1 MADYTLSAKITGD
14 SSGFEKAFSTA
25 QKALDSFQ
33 SKIEGVSAKF
43 ESISQ
48 KLSSVAGAFAP
59 VSAAAAGAGVAAGK
73 MALNFEDSM
82 ANINTLLDDSS
93 HLVGYESAVK
103 KISNE
108 TGLSL
113 DNMSQGMYQ
122 AISSLGDGG
131 KETEKI
137 FNTMARSAKAGGA
150 EVADSVALISAG
162 MKGYN
167 DISGETAQKISDL
180 AFQTAKLG
188 VTTFPEMAKS
198 MQPLFPLA
206 NSLNLSFE
214 DLFGSMATLTGV
226 TGNTAE
232 VSTQLKA
239 VFSNLMAPTTSM
251 QKMIEKYG
259 YASGQAMLQSEGFAG
274 MLEIVK
280 NETGGQADKMAEL
293 FSSTEAVTAMTA
305 LTSSQFD
312 TFKDKLSQMGDAAGS
327 TEAAY
332 EKLRT
337 NGDRLRASWNKI
349 KNAGVELGST
359 MIDMVAPKIEIL
371 SDKISRFSNYF
382 SEASEST
389 KRFIVIIGAVVAAI
403 APALMI
409 MSKLASGLS
418 LGLKVISAISSPV
431 GIALTAISALAA
443 GFVYLMN
450 TNESFRDG
458 VLSVWDSISGKIG
471 AVVSGLIPIVS
482 SAFESIKVKFQGMID
497 AISSMDFSIVFAGLQ
512 LFAQNAKAFVSSI
525 DFSGIAE
532 KLQSMAERIRD
543 FVSKIDFSAIADKV
557 KVLITLFGE
566 IASNIDPIIGVISDK
581 VHGLCT
587 IFQIAFSGLNIP
599 VSAFMAGFIGILV
612 KCHGPL
618 STFASKAVSV
628 GSSIAKGIGTAIPQ
642 VLPAL
647 TNFFARF
654 QAGGGVIGLVKS
666 GISGLG
672 SAITGLLNPVTL
684 IVGAIA
690 LLVAGF
696 ATLMATN
703 EGFRNTVIGLGQSIL
718 TSLLPVFQMI
728 GQTISQIISTVMP
741 VLISLFNQMLPIIGQ
756 IAIVILQIGA
766 ALAPMITQLIG
777 SLLPVITNIITVLS
791 NVISSVMPALIA
803 ILNVIMSV
811 LQTLTP
817 IIMDILSVVI
827 SVVSGIISAVNPV
840 ISFIG
845 SVISAIMAVISPIV
859 TFIADII
866 ASVIQVIGT
875 IIGTATG
882 IFSTVFSI
890 VSGVF
895 SNISNFIST
904 VINAISTVISTLT
917 GVVGGV
923 FNGIYSVV
931 SSVMGNVRNFI
942 TGVFNAIKSSWNGL
956 TSFVNGV
963 FSGIGA
969 AVNQLV
975 SQVKG
980 FVNGVISG
988 INAAVGLINMIP
1000 GVSIGYIPYL
1010 ARGTDDWQG
1019 GFARMNEGER
1029 GELTYLPN
1037 GAQVIPHDISVKYAK
1052 EAARV
1057 NNNSAD
1063 GAVIDYDRLINGIA
1077 AAMSGVKVES
1087 SMNVGGRT
1095 LAKVIAPLV
1104 DDRMGLLNA
1113 RAGMG

>member
-93 HLVGYESAVK
+93 HLAGYESAVK

-543 FVSKIDFSAIADKV
+543 FVSKIDFSGIITKLQP
-557 KVLITLFGE
+557 VLETASDMASAAVGGISSAVQGFMPSFTAVFETVRTVITTVYDTFKGF
-566 IASNIDPIIGVISDK
+566 V
-581 VHGLCT
+581 
-587 IFQIAFSGLNIP
+587 SGL
-599 VSAFMAGFIGILV
+599 AEGF
-612 KCHGPL
+612 
-618 STFASKAVSV
+618 S
-628 GSSIAKGIGTAIPQ
+628 
-642 VLPAL
+642 
-647 TNFFARF
+647 
-654 QAGGGVIGLVKS
+654 
-666 GISGLG
+666 SGLG
-672 SAITGLLNPVTL
+672 GAAGFQVAFTSILGLICPPLKTILLLFQNFGPQIQTLVSMIGSALVPVFTTLGTTIGGIASAVMPAIQSAITNLMPVIAE
-684 IVGAIA
+684 IV
-690 LLVAGF
+690 
-696 ATLMATN
+696 
-703 EGFRNTVIGLGQSIL
+703 NTVLQVVSTVLPVLVSLINQLAPFLVQIAGVLGQI
-718 TSLLPVFQMI
+718 F
-728 GQTISQIISTVMP
+728 
-741 VLISLFNQMLPIIGQ
+741 
-756 IAIVILQIGA
+756 A
-766 ALAPMITQLIG
+766 ALAPMIAQLV
-777 SLLPVITNIITVLS
+777 STLLPVITNIITVLS

-811 LQTLTP
+811 IQTLTP

-875 IIGTATG
+875 IIGTVTG

-890 VSGVF
+890 ISGVF

-931 SSVMGNVRNFI
+931 SSVMRNVRNFI

-1019 GFARMNEGER
+1019 GFARMNEGGR

-1077 AAMSGVKVES
+1077 AAMSGIKVES

-1095 LAKVIAPLV
+1095 LAKVLAPLV

>member
-25 QKALDSFQ
+25 QKTLDAFQGKLQGIAAKFDSF
-33 SKIEGVSAKF
+33 SKKISSAA
-43 ESISQ
+43 S
-48 KLSSVAGAFAP
+48 AFAP
-59 VSAAAAGAGVAAGK
+59 ISAAASGAGIAAGK
-73 MALNFEDSM
+73 MALDFEDSM

-93 HLVGYESAVK
+93 HLDSYENAVK
-103 KISNE
+103 RISND

-131 KETEKI
+131 KETERI
-137 FNTMARSAKAGGA
+137 FDTMARSAKAGGA
-150 EVADSVALISAG
+150 EVSDSVALISAG

-259 YASGQAMLQSEGFAG
+259 YASGQAMLQNEGFAG

-312 TFKDKLSQMGDAAGS
+312 TFKDKLSQMGDAAGA

-337 NGDRLRASWNKI
+337 NGDKLRSSWNKI
-349 KNAGVELGST
+349 KNAGVELGAT
-359 MIDMVAPKIEIL
+359 MIDMVAPKIEFL
-371 SDKISRFSNYF
+371 SDKVGEFSNYF
-382 SEASEST
+382 SKASEST
-389 KRFIVIIGAVVAAI
+389 KRFIVIIGTVVAAI
-403 APALMI
+403 APVLMI
-409 MSKLASGLS
+409 MGKLASGLGA
-418 LGLKVISAISSPV
+418 GLRVLASISSPV

-443 GFVYLMN
+443 GFAYLMN
-450 TNESFRDG
+450 VNESFRDG
-458 VLSVWDSISGKIG
+458 VLSIWDSVSGKIQS
-471 AVVSGLIPIVS
+471 VVSCLIPIMS
-482 SAFESIKVKFQGMID
+482 SAFEFIKTKFQGMLDGI
-497 AISSMDFSIVFAGLQ
+497 ASADFSIVFVGLQ
-512 LFAQNAKAFVSSI
+512 IFADNVKAVVSNIDFSSIAEKLQTVAERIKGTVSGI
-525 DFSGIAE
+525 DFSGIME
-532 KLQSMAERIRD
+532 KLQQVVERVKE
-543 FVSKIDFSAIADKV
+543 FVSEIDFSSILTKIQPVLEIVSNMASSVVNGLAGAI
-557 KVLITLFGE
+557 
-566 IASNIDPIIGVISDK
+566 
-581 VHGLCT
+581 
-587 IFQIAFSGLNIP
+587 Q
-599 VSAFMAGFIGILV
+599 GF
-612 KCHGPL
+612 
-618 STFASKAVSV
+618 
-628 GSSIAKGIGTAIPQ
+628 
-642 VLPAL
+642 LPAL
-647 TNFFARF
+647 ISAFETIKT
-654 QAGGGVIGLVKS
+654 VITTVYGAFK
-666 GISGLG
+666 GFISGLAEG
-672 SAITGLLNPVTL
+672 FSSGLGGAAGFQVAFTSILGLICPQLKTILMLFQNFGPQIQTLVSIIGSSLVPIFTTLGTTIGGIASAIIP
-684 IVGAIA
+684 AIQSA
-690 LLVAGF
+690 
-696 ATLMATN
+696 MAN
-703 EGFRNTVIGLGQSIL
+703 
-718 TSLLPVFQMI
+718 LLPVI
-728 GQTISQIISTVMP
+728 TQIINAVLQVVSTVLP
-741 VLISLFNQMLPIIGQ
+741 VLVSLINQLSPFLIQIAGALGQ
-756 IAIVILQIGA
+756 IFA
-766 ALAPMITQLIG
+766 ALAPMITQLVG
-777 SLLPVITNIITVLS
+777 AVLPVITNIITVLS
-791 NVISSVMPALIA
+791 NVISSVMPALIS

-811 LQTLTP
+811 IQTLTP
-817 IIMDILSVVI
+817 IIMDVLSVVV
-827 SVVSGIISAVNPV
+827 SVVSGIISAINPI

-845 SVISAIMAVISPIV
+845 TVISAIMAIISPIV
-859 TFIADII
+859 TFVADII
-866 ASVIQVIGT
+866 ATVVQVIGT
-875 IIGTATG
+875 IIGVVTG

-895 SNISNFIST
+895 TNISNFIST
-904 VINAISTVISTLT
+904 VITAIGTVISTLT

-931 SSVMGNVRNFI
+931 SSVMGKVRSFI
-942 TGVFNAIKSSWNGL
+942 TGVFDGIKSAWSGL

-963 FSGIGA
+963 FSGIGS

-1019 GFARMNEGER
+1019 GFARMNEGGR

-1037 GAQVIPHDISVKYAK
+1037 GTQVIPHDISVKYAK

-1063 GAVIDYDRLINGIA
+1063 GTVIDYDRLINGLA
-1077 AAMSGVKVES
+1077 AAMSGIKVES
-1087 SMNVGGRT
+1087 SMNLGGRT
-1095 LAKVIAPLV
+1095 LAKVLTPLI
-1104 DDRMGLLNA
+1104 DDRMGLQNV
-1113 RAGMG
+1113 RAEMR

>member
-93 HLVGYESAVK
+93 HLAGYESAVK

-162 MKGYN
+162 MKGYS

-337 NGDRLRASWNKI
+337 NGDRLRDSWNKI

-359 MIDMVAPKIEIL
+359 MINMVAPKIEIL

-403 APALMI
+403 APALII

-431 GIALTAISALAA
+431 GIALTAISALIA
-443 GFVYLMN
+443 GFAYLMN

-482 SAFESIKVKFQGMID
+482 SAFESIKVKSQGMID

-543 FVSKIDFSAIADKV
+543 FFSKIDFSGIITKLQP
-557 KVLITLFGE
+557 VLE
-566 IASNIDPIIGVISDK
+566 IASDMASAAVGGISSAVQGFMPSFTTVFETVRIVITTVYDTFK
-581 VHGLCT
+581 GFV
-587 IFQIAFSGLNIP
+587 SGL
-599 VSAFMAGFIGILV
+599 AEGF
-612 KCHGPL
+612 
-618 STFASKAVSV
+618 S
-628 GSSIAKGIGTAIPQ
+628 
-642 VLPAL
+642 
-647 TNFFARF
+647 
-654 QAGGGVIGLVKS
+654 
-666 GISGLG
+666 SGLG
-672 SAITGLLNPVTL
+672 GAAGFQVAFTSILGLICPPLKTILLLFQNFGPQIQTLVSMIGSALVPVFTTLGTTIGGIASAVMPAIQSAITNLMPVIAE
-684 IVGAIA
+684 IV
-690 LLVAGF
+690 
-696 ATLMATN
+696 
-703 EGFRNTVIGLGQSIL
+703 NTVLQVVSTVLPVLVSLINQLAPFLVQIAGVLGQI
-718 TSLLPVFQMI
+718 F
-728 GQTISQIISTVMP
+728 
-741 VLISLFNQMLPIIGQ
+741 
-756 IAIVILQIGA
+756 A
-766 ALAPMITQLIG
+766 ALAPMIAQLV
-777 SLLPVITNIITVLS
+777 STLLPVITNIITVLS

-811 LQTLTP
+811 IQTLTP

-875 IIGTATG
+875 IIGTVTG

-942 TGVFNAIKSSWNGL
+942 TGVFNGIKSAWNGL

-963 FSGIGA
+963 FSGIA
-969 AVNQLV
+969 SAVNQLV

-988 INAAVGLINMIP
+988 INAAVSLINMIP

-1019 GFARMNEGER
+1019 GFARMNEGGR

-1077 AAMSGVKVES
+1077 AAMSGIKVES

-1095 LAKVIAPLV
+1095 LAKVITPLV

>member
-25 QKALDSFQ
+25 QKTLDSFQ
-33 SKIEGVSAKF
+33 GKIEGGSVKF
-43 ESISQ
+43 ERISQ

-82 ANINTLLDDSS
+82 ADINTLLDDSS
-93 HLVGYESAVK
+93 HLAGYESAVK

-131 KETEKI
+131 EETEKI

-150 EVADSVALISAG
+150 EVSDSVALISAG

-239 VFSNLMAPTTSM
+239 VFSNLMAPTASM

-259 YASGQAMLQSEGFAG
+259 YSSGQAMLQSEGFAG

-312 TFKDKLSQMGDAAGS
+312 TFKDKLNQMGDAAGS

-337 NGDRLRASWNKI
+337 NGDKLRTSWNKI

-371 SDKISRFSNYF
+371 SDKISLFSNYF
-382 SEASEST
+382 SGASEST
-389 KRFIVIIGAVVAAI
+389 KRFIIIIGAVVAAI

-431 GIALTAISALAA
+431 GTALAAISALAA
-443 GFVYLMN
+443 GFAYLMN

-471 AVVSGLIPIVS
+471 SVVSGLIPIVS
-482 SAFESIKVKFQGMID
+482 SAFESIRVKFQNMIG
-497 AISSMDFSIVFAGLQ
+497 AIASADFGVVFAGLQ
-512 LFAQNAKAFVSSI
+512 IFAENVKTFVSSI
-525 DFSGIAE
+525 DFSGI
-532 KLQSMAERIRD
+532 
-543 FVSKIDFSAIADKV
+543 V
-557 KVLITLFGE
+557 
-566 IASNIDPIIGVISDK
+566 DK
-581 VHGLCT
+581 VHGLYT
-587 IFQIAFSGLNIP
+587 SFQTAFSGLNVP
-599 VSAFMAGFIGILV
+599 VSAFIAGFVGVLM
-612 KCHGPL
+612 KGYSPM

-647 TNFFARF
+647 TNFFAHF

-672 SAITGLLNPVTL
+672 SSIAGLLNPVTL

-690 LLVAGF
+690 LFVAGF

-703 EGFRNTVIGLGQSIL
+703 EEFRNTVIGLGQSIL

-728 GQTISQIISTVMP
+728 GQTITQIISTVMP
-741 VLISLFNQMLPIIGQ
+741 VLISMFNQILPIIGQ

-777 SLLPVITNIITVLS
+777 SLLPVITNIITVIS

-811 LQTLTP
+811 IQTLTP

-827 SVVSGIISAVNPV
+827 SVVSGIISAVNPI

-866 ASVIQVIGT
+866 ATVIQVIGT
-875 IIGTATG
+875 IIGTVTS

-956 TSFVNGV
+956 TSFVSGV
-963 FSGIGA
+963 FSGIA
-969 AVNQLV
+969 SAVNQLV

-1019 GFARMNEGER
+1019 GFARINEGGR

-1052 EAARV
+1052 EAAHI

-1077 AAMSGVKVES
+1077 AAMSGIKVES

-1095 LAKVIAPLV
+1095 LAKVITPLI
-1104 DDRMGLLNA
+1104 DDRMGLLNT
-1113 RAGMG
+1113 RAEMG